1 MSAIPAS
8 SPLADRVVVLTGASS
23 GIGLAAARRFAA
35 AGAKLVLA
43 ARGAEALAAAAADC
57 RQRGAEALPIPTDVG
72 DALQV
77 QALAAR
83 AVERFGGVDIWI
95 NNAAVAV
102 FGRAADL
109 PLADFQQTLQ
119 TNFFGVL
126 HGSRA
131 ALELFRARGRGRL
144 INVASALGLVAVPYM
159 SPFICAKH
167 AIVALDSCLRL
178 EPHPPGV
185 TISTIAPAAM
195 DTPIWRHGANRT
207 GRRIQPLPPLYAP
220 ERVARAIFRCALH
233 PRRMV
238 YVGGGGRLAVIGH
251 KALPGAYELLAEA
264 IVPRTL
270 FARGGAAGSDGNLFH
285 PSAPPMAPRGGWRGL
300 IWRRRLA
307 LGAVALL
314 AVGGAAAGVAAARRA
329 GAGMG
334 PRRGRNEGPDRAA
347 A

>member
-1 MSAIPAS
+1 MSPTPAS
-8 SPLADRVVVLTGASS
+8 SPLAGRVVVLTGASS
-23 GIGLAAARRFAA
+23 GIGLATARRFAA

-77 QALAAR
+77 QALAER

-95 NNAAVAV
+95 NAAAVAV

-131 ALELFRARGRGRL
+131 ALELFRARGRGQL
-144 INVASALGLVAVPYM
+144 INVASVLGLVAVPYM
-159 SPFICAKH
+159 SPYICAKH

-207 GRRIQPLPPLYAP
+207 GRRIQPLPPLYQP
-220 ERVARAIFRCALH
+220 EMVARALFRCALH
-233 PRRMV
+233 PRRRV
-238 YVGGGGRLAVIGH
+238 YVGGGGRLAAIGH
-251 KALPGAYELLAEA
+251 KALPSVYEWLAEV

-270 FARGGAAGSDGNLFH
+270 FARGSAERSDGNLFQ
-285 PSAPPMAPRGGWRGL
+285 PSAAPMTPRGGWRWV

-314 AVGGAAAGVAAARRA
+314 AAGGTAAAVVAAHRA
-329 GAGMG
+329 GAGPG
-334 PRRGRNEGPDRAA
+334 PRRKRKAGPARTAA
-347 A
+347 

>member
-1 MSAIPAS
+1 MSLTSAS
-8 SPLADRVVVLTGASS
+8 SPLAGRVVVITGASS

-57 RQRGAEALPIPTDVG
+57 RQRRAEALPVPTDVG

-77 QALAAR
+77 QALAER

-119 TNFFGVL
+119 TNFFGAL

-144 INVASALGLVAVPYM
+144 INVASALGLVSVPYM
-159 SPFICAKH
+159 SPYICAKH

-207 GRRIQPLPPLYAP
+207 GRRIQPLPPLYGP

-270 FARGGAAGSDGNLFH
+270 FARGGAARSDGNLFH

-300 IWRRRLA
+300 ILRRRLA
-307 LGAVALL
+307 LAAIALL
-314 AVGGAAAGVAAARRA
+314 AAGGAAAGVAAARRA
-329 GAGMG
+329 GAGRG
-334 PRRGRNEGPDRAA
+334 PRRGRSPGPDQASA
-347 A
+347 